1 MIKLRYRS
9 TIAGFA
15 LLVLGMG
22 GCSPASKSSSS
33 EKVQAEPASPV
44 AALPSDIPKIEG
56 GGVTVLPD
64 AVKGK
69 WRAVRLILEDKTA
82 QTSTEYVVPLNSRWA
97 VPQTSLVVEV
107 ADFLPD
113 FTIQG
118 SVFTSVTP
126 EPSNPAVK
134 VTVLEGGKPVFDA
147 WLFSLYPSVHPFTHP
162 RYGLV
167 LKEGISAS

>member
-1 MIKLRYRS
+1 M
-9 TIAGFA
+9 
-15 LLVLGMG
+15 
-22 GCSPASKSSSS
+22 
-33 EKVQAEPASPV
+33 
-44 AALPSDIPKIEG
+44 
-56 GGVTVLPD
+56 
-64 AVKGK
+64 
-69 WRAVRLILEDKTA
+69 
-82 QTSTEYVVPLNSRWA
+82 PLNSRWA

-113 FTIQG
+113 FTIQD

-134 VTVLEGGKPVFDA
+134 VTVLEGGNPVFDA

-167 LKEGISAS
+167 LKEGISSS

>member
-1 MIKLRYRS
+1 MIRPRYRS
-9 TIAGFA
+9 TIVLCA

-22 GCSPASKSSSS
+22 GCKPASKSSAPESLPS
-33 EKVQAEPASPV
+33 DPASPV
-44 AALPSDIPKIEG
+44 ALPSDIPKIQG
-56 GGVTVLPD
+56 GGITMLPD

-69 WRAVRLILEDKTA
+69 WKAVRLVLEDKTA
-82 QTSTEYVVPLNSRWA
+82 QTSTEYVVPLNSRWV

-113 FTIQG
+113 FTIQE

-134 VTVLEGGKPVFDA
+134 VKVLEAGKPIFDA

-167 LKEGISAS
+167 LKEGIGAS

>member
-1 MIKLRYRS
+1 MVLV
-9 TIAGFA
+9 A
-15 LLVLGMG
+15 LFVLGMG
-22 GCSPASKSSSS
+22 GCKPASKSSSTERLPS
-33 EKVQAEPASPV
+33 EPASPA
-44 AALPSDIPKIEG
+44 AALPSDIPKIQG
-56 GGVTVLPD
+56 GGITVLPD

-69 WRAVRLILEDKTA
+69 WKAVRLVLEDKTA

-113 FTIQG
+113 FTIQD

-134 VTVLEGGKPVFDA
+134 VTVLEAGTPIFDA

-167 LKEGISAS
+167 LKEGVTSS